1 MKDDN
6 ERSVTVGS
14 IGMDERSRAALGNA
28 FEAFGNEALVLVK
41 DEEPADVTV
50 VDLVGSGADQQ
61 WREHQRRWPDRPVVL
76 LSLRDYPIESETFL
90 RKPVKVDELLGAI
103 RRAAGIAEQPSPRP
117 VEAASAPLARLRIVS
132 GPSTGTVQEL
142 ARPFTPVGQLG
153 SQVAVIARRRDG
165 YALIGIPKNSVA
177 VNGELVQDGRY
188 VLKDGD
194 VIQIG
199 GLRMEFTW

>member
-6 ERSVTVGS
+6 ERSVRVGS
-14 IGMDERSRAALGNA
+14 IGMDERSRAALGKA
-28 FEAFGNEALVLVK
+28 LEACGDPALVLVE
-41 DEEPADVTV
+41 DEEPEHVTV
-50 VDLVGSGADQQ
+50 IDLDGQGADQQ

-76 LSLRDYPIESETFL
+76 LSLRDYPMDAEIFL
-90 RKPVKVDELLGAI
+90 RKPVKVEALVSAI
-103 RRAAGIAEQPSPRP
+103 KKAAGVEGQSSSRAA
-117 VEAASAPLARLRIVS
+117 EASSAPLARLRIVS
-132 GPSTGTVQEL
+132 GPGAGTVQEL

-153 SQVAVIARRRDG
+153 SKVAVIARRRDG

-177 VNGELVQDGRY
+177 VNGELVQNGRH

-199 GLRMEFTW
+199 ALRMEFTS